1 MRSFIEVFHNSTSGA
16 LDHRRSVQSI
26 VVVGRPSRE
35 GRRWMTSNLPQV
47 ASSNHLPAHS
57 LEVDFGIVLARML
70 ENLKS
75 DPSEL
80 RNAAYEL
87 ARIKLQKECWL
98 RNPPLT
104 VLEMRRALLALE
116 VAIERVEAGQSRADA
131 LLLQPSNRL
140 IESQEILPPEPM
152 TRPHDPPKAADH
164 AILAEPGS
172 SRLKST
178 WLRGRAM
185 SMLKAVATATL
196 AVALFVILDRQ
207 FAFVRSPGETV
218 APVTQKTGELGSDP
232 GSGAFSPV
240 TRPQAPGVALPS
252 VSPSRSSGLALPTVY
267 GVYASNNGQLHELD
281 VLPGRVPD
289 QRVLIS
295 AAITKPGHTIFPDG
309 KIVFVVFRRD
319 LATNPPDRVA
329 VRVIAKIAREM
340 KVGQTGQM
348 ITTALDDVWVIRNK
362 SYEFRVAPLSENPD
376 MLVIQ
381 PENSDFVFPAGRHGL
396 VLKGQAYDFSVA
408 GPVMDPAY
416 CLERLEG
423 ANGIFYSECRKP

>member
-1 MRSFIEVFHNSTSGA
+1 
-16 LDHRRSVQSI
+16 
-26 VVVGRPSRE
+26 VGRPSRE
-35 GRRWMTSNLPQV
+35 DRRWMTTNLPQV
-47 ASSNHLPAHS
+47 PSSNHLPANS

-116 VAIERVEAGQSRADA
+116 VAIERVEAGHSRPDA
-131 LLLQPSNRL
+131 LLLKPSDRL
-140 IESQEILPPEPM
+140 IESQEILPPEPV
-152 TRPHDPPKAADH
+152 TRPHETPKAAEH
-164 AILAEPGS
+164 TLLAESGS
-172 SRLKST
+172 SRLTST
-178 WLRGRAM
+178 WLRGRTM

-207 FAFVRSPGETV
+207 FAFVRFPGETV
-218 APVTQKTGELGSDP
+218 ASVTQKTGKLGSDA

-240 TRPQAPGVALPS
+240 SGPQALGVGLPS
-252 VSPSRSSGLALPTVY
+252 VSPSQPLGLALPTVY

-295 AAITKPGHTIFPDG
+295 SAITKPGQTIFPDG

-329 VRVIAKIAREM
+329 VRVVAKIAREM
-340 KVGQTGQM
+340 KFSQTGQM
-348 ITTALDDVWVIRNK
+348 ITTALDDLWVIRNK
-362 SYEFRVAPLSENPD
+362 TYELRVAPLSENPD

-396 VLKGQAYDFSVA
+396 VLRGQAYDFSVA
-408 GPVMDPAY
+408 GPVVDPSY

>member
-1 MRSFIEVFHNSTSGA
+1 
-16 LDHRRSVQSI
+16 
-26 VVVGRPSRE
+26 
-35 GRRWMTSNLPQV
+35 MTKNLPQV
-47 ASSNHLPAHS
+47 ASSNHLPANS

-116 VAIERVEAGQSRADA
+116 VAIERVEAGHSRTDGS
-131 LLLQPSNRL
+131 L
-140 IESQEILPPEPM
+140 LPPSDPLIDSQQIIPPRPVI
-152 TRPHDPPKAADH
+152 RPHDPPTAAEH
-164 AILAEPGS
+164 TLLAENDNNRS
-172 SRLKST
+172 TSKRL
-178 WLRGRAM
+178 RVRAM
-185 SMLKAVATATL
+185 PMLKAMATAML

-207 FAFVRSPGETV
+207 FASVRSPGETV
-218 APVTQKTGELGSDP
+218 ASVTKKTSRLRSEP
-232 GSGAFSPV
+232 GSGTSSAV
-240 TRPQAPGVALPS
+240 TAPQVSGGELPS
-252 VSPSRSSGLALPTVY
+252 VSASQPSGLALPTVY
-267 GVYASNNGQLHELD
+267 GVYASNNGQLQELD
-281 VLPGRVPD
+281 PLPGRVPD
-289 QRVLIS
+289 PRVLIS
-295 AAITKPGHTIFPDG
+295 SAITTPGHTVFPDG

-319 LATNPPDRVA
+319 LSTSPPDRVA
-329 VRVIAKIAREM
+329 IRVIAKIAREM
-340 KVGQTGQM
+340 KFSKTGQP
-348 ITTALDDVWVIRNK
+348 ITTALDDLWVIRSK

-408 GPVMDPAY
+408 GPVMDPSY

>member
-1 MRSFIEVFHNSTSGA
+1 
-16 LDHRRSVQSI
+16 
-26 VVVGRPSRE
+26 
-35 GRRWMTSNLPQV
+35 MTSNLPQV
-47 ASSNHLPAHS
+47 TSSNHLPANS
-57 LEVDFGIVLARML
+57 LDVDFGIVLARML

-116 VAIERVEAGQSRADA
+116 VAIERVEAGHSRADA
-131 LLLQPSNRL
+131 LLLQPSDRL
-140 IESQEILPPEPM
+140 IERQEIIPQASVPRPQGFV
-152 TRPHDPPKAADH
+152 TRPHDPPIAAEPTQ
-164 AILAEPGS
+164 LAESGS
-172 SRLKST
+172 SRST
-178 WLRGRAM
+178 SKWLPARAS

-196 AVALFVILDRQ
+196 AVALFVIFDRQ
-207 FAFVRSPGETV
+207 FAFIRIPTETV
-218 APVTQKTGELGSDP
+218 ASVTQKTGKLASEP
-232 GSGAFSPV
+232 GSAAFSPV
-240 TRPQAPGVALPS
+240 KAPQVLGGGLPS
-252 VSPSRSSGLALPTVY
+252 VSAAQPSGLALPTVY

-281 VLPGRVPD
+281 PLPGRVPD
-289 QRVLIS
+289 PRVLIS
-295 AAITKPGHTIFPDG
+295 SAITKPGHTILPDG

-329 VRVIAKIAREM
+329 VRAIAKIAREM
-340 KVGQTGQM
+340 KFSQTGQVT
-348 ITTALDDVWVIRNK
+348 TTALEDLWVIRNK
-362 SYEFRVAPLSENPD
+362 SYELRVAPLSENPD
-376 MLVIQ
+376 MLIIQ

>member
-1 MRSFIEVFHNSTSGA
+1 
-16 LDHRRSVQSI
+16 
-26 VVVGRPSRE
+26 
-35 GRRWMTSNLPQV
+35 MTSNLPKV
-47 ASSNHLPAHS
+47 ASSNHLPANS

-116 VAIERVEAGQSRADA
+116 VAIERVEAGHSPADT
-131 LLLQPSNRL
+131 LLLPPSNRL
-140 IESQEILPPEPM
+140 IEGQEIIPPGSM
-152 TRPHDPPKAADH
+152 TRPHDPPNAAEH
-164 AILAEPGS
+164 ALPAESGS
-172 SRLKST
+172 SRLTSK
-178 WLRGRAM
+178 WLHGRAM
-185 SMLKAVATATL
+185 SMLKAVATAAL
-196 AVALFVILDRQ
+196 AVALFVILDRL
-207 FAFVRSPGETV
+207 FAFVRSPSETV
-218 APVTQKTGELGSDP
+218 ASVTQKTGKLGSEP
-232 GSGAFSPV
+232 GSGALSPV
-240 TRPQAPGVALPS
+240 TGPQALGVGLPS
-252 VSPSRSSGLALPTVY
+252 VSPSRPSGLALPTVY

-281 VLPGRVPD
+281 ALPGRVPD
-289 QRVLIS
+289 PRVLIS
-295 AAITKPGHTIFPDG
+295 SAITKPGQTIFPDG

-340 KVGQTGQM
+340 KFSQTGQM
-348 ITTALDDVWVIRNK
+348 ITTALDDFWVIRNK

-408 GPVMDPAY
+408 GPVVDPAY

>member
-1 MRSFIEVFHNSTSGA
+1 
-16 LDHRRSVQSI
+16 
-26 VVVGRPSRE
+26 
-35 GRRWMTSNLPQV
+35 MTSNLSQV
-47 ASSNHLPAHS
+47 ASSNHLPANS
-57 LEVDFGIVLARML
+57 LEADFGIVLARVL

-116 VAIERVEAGQSRADA
+116 VAIERVEAGHSRADA
-131 LLLQPSNRL
+131 LLLQPSDRL
-140 IESQEILPPEPM
+140 IESQGITPQVTV
-152 TRPHDPPKAADH
+152 TRLHDPPH
-164 AILAEPGS
+164 VAEHTLVAEYGG
-172 SRLKST
+172 SRLTSK
-178 WLRGRAM
+178 WLRVRAL
-185 SMLKAVATATL
+185 STLKAIATAAL

-207 FAFVRSPGETV
+207 FAFFRFAGEPV
-218 APVTQKTGELGSDP
+218 APVTQKAVRLGSEP
-232 GSGAFSPV
+232 ASRALSPAIG
-240 TRPQAPGVALPS
+240 PQASGGGLPS
-252 VSPSRSSGLALPTVY
+252 VSASQPSGLALPTVY
-267 GVYASNNGQLHELD
+267 GVYASTNGQLHELD

-295 AAITKPGHTIFPDG
+295 SAISNPGHTILPGG
-309 KIVFVVFRRD
+309 KIVFVVFKRD
-319 LATNPPDRVA
+319 LTTNTPDRVA
-329 VRVIAKIAREM
+329 IRVIAKIVREM
-340 KVGQTGQM
+340 KFNQTGQM
-348 ITTALDDVWVIRNK
+348 ITTALDDVWVIRSK

-408 GPVMDPAY
+408 GPVTDPAY
-416 CLERLEG
+416 CLERFEG
-423 ANGIFYSECRKP
+423 ANGIFYSECQKR

>member
-1 MRSFIEVFHNSTSGA
+1 
-16 LDHRRSVQSI
+16 
-26 VVVGRPSRE
+26 
-35 GRRWMTSNLPQV
+35 MTSNLPKV
-47 ASSNHLPAHS
+47 ASSNHLPANS

-104 VLEMRRALLALE
+104 VLEVRRALLALE
-116 VAIERVEAGQSRADA
+116 VAIERVETGHSRADA

-152 TRPHDPPKAADH
+152 TRPHDAPKAAEH
-164 AILAEPGS
+164 AILAEAGS
-172 SRLKST
+172 SRLTST
-178 WLRGRAM
+178 WLRGRTM
-185 SMLKAVATATL
+185 SMLKAVATAAL

-207 FAFVRSPGETV
+207 FAFVRFPGETV
-218 APVTQKTGELGSDP
+218 APVTQKLGPDP
-232 GSGAFSPV
+232 GSGVSSPV
-240 TRPQAPGVALPS
+240 AGPQALGVPS
-252 VSPSRSSGLALPTVY
+252 VSPSRPSGLALPTVY

-281 VLPGRVPD
+281 ALPGRVPD
-289 QRVLIS
+289 PRVLIS
-295 AAITKPGHTIFPDG
+295 SAITKPGQTIFPDG

-340 KVGQTGQM
+340 KFSQTGQM
-348 ITTALDDVWVIRNK
+348 ITTALDDFWVIRNK

-408 GPVMDPAY
+408 GPVVDPAY

>member
-1 MRSFIEVFHNSTSGA
+1 
-16 LDHRRSVQSI
+16 
-26 VVVGRPSRE
+26 
-35 GRRWMTSNLPQV
+35 MTSNLPKV
-47 ASSNHLPAHS
+47 ASSNHLPANS

-98 RNPPLT
+98 RNPPLS

-116 VAIERVEAGQSRADA
+116 VAIERVEAGHSRADA
-131 LLLQPSNRL
+131 LLLPPSSRL
-140 IESQEILPPEPM
+140 NESQEIIPPVSV
-152 TRPHDPPKAADH
+152 TRPHDPPNAAEH
-164 AILAEPGS
+164 ALLAESGS
-172 SRLKST
+172 SRLTSKS
-178 WLRGRAM
+178 LHGHAI
-185 SMLKAVATATL
+185 SMLKAIATAAL

-207 FAFVRSPGETV
+207 FAFVRSPSDTV
-218 APVTQKTGELGSDP
+218 ASVTQKTGKLSSEP
-232 GSGAFSPV
+232 GSGPFSPV
-240 TRPQAPGVALPS
+240 TGPQALGVGLPS
-252 VSPSRSSGLALPTVY
+252 VSPSQPSDLALPTVY
-267 GVYASNNGQLHELD
+267 GVYASNNGQLRELD

-295 AAITKPGHTIFPDG
+295 SAITKPGQTIFPDG
-309 KIVFVVFRRD
+309 KIAFVVFRRD

-340 KVGQTGQM
+340 KFGQTGQ
-348 ITTALDDVWVIRNK
+348 ITTTALDDLWAIRNK

-376 MLVIQ
+376 MLIIQ

-416 CLERLEG
+416 CLERFEG

>member
-1 MRSFIEVFHNSTSGA
+1 M
-16 LDHRRSVQSI
+16 
-26 VVVGRPSRE
+26 
-35 GRRWMTSNLPQV
+35 NLPQV
-47 ASSNHLPAHS
+47 PSSNHLTANS
-57 LEVDFGIVLARML
+57 LQVDFGIVLARML

-104 VLEMRRALLALE
+104 VLEMRQALLALE
-116 VAIERVEAGQSRADA
+116 VAIERVEAGHSRPAA
-131 LLLQPSNRL
+131 LLLKPSDRL
-140 IESQEILPPEPM
+140 IETQEICPSGPVI
-152 TRPHDPPKAADH
+152 RPHDPPKAAEH
-164 AILAEPGS
+164 TLLAESGS
-172 SRLKST
+172 SRLPSK

-185 SMLKAVATATL
+185 SMLTAVATATL

-207 FAFVRSPGETV
+207 FAFVRFRGETV
-218 APVTQKTGELGSDP
+218 ASVTQKTGKLGSDT
-232 GSGAFSPV
+232 GSEAFSPV
-240 TRPQAPGVALPS
+240 TGPQALSAGLPS
-252 VSPSRSSGLALPTVY
+252 ISPSQSPDLALPTVY

-289 QRVLIS
+289 QRVLVS
-295 AAITKPGHTIFPDG
+295 SAITKPGHTIFPDG

-340 KVGQTGQM
+340 KFSQTGQM

-362 SYEFRVAPLSENPD
+362 SYEFRVAPLSEYPD

-381 PENSDFVFPAGRHGL
+381 PENSNFVFPAGRHGL

-408 GPVMDPAY
+408 GSVTDPAY

>member
-1 MRSFIEVFHNSTSGA
+1 
-16 LDHRRSVQSI
+16 
-26 VVVGRPSRE
+26 
-35 GRRWMTSNLPQV
+35 MTKNLPQV
-47 ASSNHLPAHS
+47 ASSNHLPANS

-70 ENLKS
+70 ENLKN

-104 VLEMRRALLALE
+104 VLEMRRALLSLE
-116 VAIERVEAGQSRADA
+116 VAIERVEAGHSRADA
-131 LLLQPSNRL
+131 LLLQPSYRL
-140 IESQEILPPEPM
+140 IESQETAPQGSV
-152 TRPHDPPKAADH
+152 TRLHDPPHAAEH
-164 AILAEPGS
+164 TLIAEQGS
-172 SRLKST
+172 SRLTPK
-178 WLRGRAM
+178 WLRVRAV

-207 FAFVRSPGETV
+207 FAFFRFPGET
-218 APVTQKTGELGSDP
+218 AASVTQKTGKLGSEP
-232 GSGAFSPV
+232 GSGALSPV
-240 TRPQAPGVALPS
+240 IGPQALGGGLPS
-252 VSPSRSSGLALPTVY
+252 VSTSQPSGLALPTVY

-281 VLPGRVPD
+281 HLPGRVPD

-295 AAITKPGHTIFPDG
+295 SAITKPSHTILSDG
-309 KIVFVVFRRD
+309 KIVFVLFRRD
-319 LATNPPDRVA
+319 LTTNAPDRIA

-340 KVGQTGQM
+340 KFGQTGQV
-348 ITTALDDVWVIRNK
+348 ITALDGLWVIRNK
-362 SYEFRVAPLSENPD
+362 SYELRVAPVSENPD

-396 VLKGQAYDFSVA
+396 VIKGQAYDFSVA
-408 GPVMDPAY
+408 GPITDPAY
-416 CLERLEG
+416 CLDRLEG

>member
-1 MRSFIEVFHNSTSGA
+1 
-16 LDHRRSVQSI
+16 
-26 VVVGRPSRE
+26 
-35 GRRWMTSNLPQV
+35 
-47 ASSNHLPAHS
+47 
-57 LEVDFGIVLARML
+57 VDFGIVLARML

-116 VAIERVEAGQSRADA
+116 VAIERLEAGHSRADV
-131 LLLQPSNRL
+131 LLLPPSDRL
-140 IESQEILPPEPM
+140 IESQEIIPPGPV
-152 TRPHDPPKAADH
+152 TRPHDPPNAPEH
-164 AILAEPGS
+164 TLLAESSS
-172 SRLKST
+172 SRLTSK
-178 WLRGRAM
+178 WLRVRVM
-185 SMLKAVATATL
+185 SMLKVVATATA
-196 AVALFVILDRQ
+196 AVALFVLLDQR
-207 FAFVRSPGETV
+207 FAFVRSPKETAASV
-218 APVTQKTGELGSDP
+218 IQKTDRLGSEP
-232 GSGAFSPV
+232 GSGAFSPA
-240 TRPQAPGVALPS
+240 RGPQALGGGLPS
-252 VSPSRSSGLALPTVY
+252 VSASQPSGLALPTVY

-281 VLPGRVPD
+281 PLSGRVPD

-295 AAITKPGHTIFPDG
+295 STITKPDHTILPDG

-340 KVGQTGQM
+340 KFSQTGQM
-348 ITTALDDVWVIRNK
+348 ITTALDDLWVIRNK

-408 GPVMDPAY
+408 GPVTDPAY